1 MCFEKAS
8 MVVMKAVQGRV
19 FLRICARA
27 RVCTGN
33 VGRWNHCS
41 SLRVRGEGRCSET
54 LHRGRLGDRGVQG
67 AQDFCLT
74 PRVPFKNAQYTV
86 LFSFHSEQ

>member
-27 RVCTGN
+27 CVYREC
-33 VGRWNHCS
+33 R
-41 SLRVRGEGRCSET
+41 SLESLQQSTCQRRG
-54 LHRGRLGDRGVQG
+54 
-67 AQDFCLT
+67 
-74 PRVPFKNAQYTV
+74 TV
-86 LFSFHSEQ
+86 LRNLAQGPPW